1 MRSNGV
7 AITLLACG
15 ATLLVAAC
23 QPRTE
28 APKAAPQALSLDTL
42 AGTEWVLRAWDL
54 EEPAPAEPEVTLA
67 YQDGRVEGASGCN
80 RYTAAAKAGATPGD
94 LTVGPAAGTRM
105 ACPEPQSAV
114 ETRFLKQLGGAK
126 KFGFLLGRLALS
138 YEKDGGAFGTMLFE
152 GRTPAATAKP

>member
-1 MRSNGV
+1 M
-7 AITLLACG
+7 TLAYMDG
-15 ATLLVAAC
+15 
-23 QPRTE
+23 R
-28 APKAAPQALSLDTL
+28 L
-42 AGTEWVLRAWDL
+42 AGT
-54 EEPAPAEPEVTLA
+54 
-67 YQDGRVEGASGCN
+67 SGCN

-105 ACPEPQSAV
+105 ACPELQSAV

-126 KFGFLLGRLALS
+126 KFSFLLGRLALS

>member
-1 MRSNGV
+1 MRPNGV
-7 AITLLACG
+7 AMTLLACG
-15 ATLLVAAC
+15 ATLLITAC
-23 QPRTE
+23 QPRIE

-42 AGTEWVLRAWDL
+42 AGREWVLLAWDV

-67 YQDGRVEGASGCN
+67 YIDGRLAGTSGCN

-94 LTVGPAAGTRM
+94 VTVGPAAGTRM

-114 ETRFLKQLGGAK
+114 ETRFLKQLGSAK
-126 KFGFLLGRLALS
+126 KLSFPPGRLALS